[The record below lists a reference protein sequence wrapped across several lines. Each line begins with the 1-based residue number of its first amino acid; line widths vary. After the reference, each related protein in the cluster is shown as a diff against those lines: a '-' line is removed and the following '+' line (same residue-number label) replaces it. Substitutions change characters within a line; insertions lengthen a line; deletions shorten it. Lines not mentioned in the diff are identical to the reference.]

1 MPSFE
6 MMIALRYLRAKK
18 RRMVSLITFVSICG
32 VALGVA
38 SIITVL
44 SVMNGFQSDLRE
56 RILGTNTH
64 VVIFRRNFEGIAGY
78 DSLTSYIETAH
89 ESVIGASPFVY
100 SKAMITHE
108 GASDGVVVWGVD
120 PDRIENVS
128 ELRTYVE
135 NLDPDEPIP
144 LFTGVEP
151 GSGPGVLLGRELAIR
166 LGVKVGDRV
175 TMSSPFNAA
184 KTPFGLVPRLSSFP
198 VTGTFNAGLFEY
210 NSTYCFMPVSAS
222 QAFFRTGDTVTGIQL
237 KVADIYKAPQ
247 VADEAVAMLG
257 GFPYWANDWIS
268 LNGNLFSVLKLEKLM
283 WYVVLALIVLVASFN
298 IVGTLVLLII
308 EKTRSIGI
316 LRSMGAGATSV
327 TMVFLLNGLFI
338 GLVGTII
345 GCAGGY
351 TLSTILDRYEIIRI
365 PADVYMLTSLPV
377 KMQGGD
383 FVLVSIIAVLITMA
397 ASVYPSIRA
406 SKISP
411 VEAVRY
417 D

>member
-18 RRMVSLITFVSICG
+18 RRMVSLITLVSICG

-44 SVMNGFQSDLRE
+44 SVMNGFQNDLRE

-64 VVIFRRNFEGIAGY
+64 VVIFRRNFEGIADF
-78 DSLTSYIETAH
+78 DSLATHIETVH
-89 ESVIGASPFVY
+89 EQVIGASPFIY

-108 GASDGVVVWGVD
+108 NVSDGIVVWGVD
-120 PDRIENVS
+120 PDRIESVS
-128 ELRTYVE
+128 ELRSYVE
-135 NLDPDEPIP
+135 NLDPEKSIP
-144 LFTGVEP
+144 FFAGEEP
-151 GSGPGVLLGRELAIR
+151 GTIPGVILGRELAIR
-166 LGVKVGDRV
+166 LGVKVGDKV

-184 KTPFGLVPRLSSFP
+184 KTPFGLVPRLSSYP

-222 QAFFRTGDTVTGIQL
+222 QSFFRTGDTVTGIQL
-237 KVADIYKAPQ
+237 KVENIYEAPA
-247 VADEAVAMLG
+247 VADEVVALLG

-268 LNGNLFSVLKLEKLM
+268 LNGNLFSILKLEKMM

-316 LRSMGAGATSV
+316 LRSMGAGASSV
-327 TMVFLLNGLFI
+327 TMIFLINGLLI
-338 GLVGTII
+338 GLAGTII
-345 GCAGGY
+345 GCAGGF
-351 TLSTILDRYEIIRI
+351 TLSTILDRYEIIHI

-377 KMQGGD
+377 QMQWGD
-383 FVLVSIIAVLITMA
+383 FVIVSIIALLITMA
-397 ASVYPSIRA
+397 ASIYPSLRA
-406 SKISP
+406 SKITP